1 MRWIVSVGA
10 LAGVWVCVFHAEAQQ
25 PGELSLYSIADEE
38 VGADVVGLIMQAEQQ
53 WGDMSPWFTRQC
65 YP

>member
-1 MRWIVSVGA
+1 VIIYNYPYGKN
-10 LAGVWVCVFHAEAQQ
+10 HA
-25 PGELSLYSIADEE
+25 SIADEE

-53 WGDMSPWFTRQC
+53 WGDMYPWFTGQC